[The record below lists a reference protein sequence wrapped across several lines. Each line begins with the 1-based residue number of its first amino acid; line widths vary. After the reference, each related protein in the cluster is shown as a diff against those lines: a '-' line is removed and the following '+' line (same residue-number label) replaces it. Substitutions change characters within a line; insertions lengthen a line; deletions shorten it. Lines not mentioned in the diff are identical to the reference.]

1 MSDTYMHGTYGT
13 TQAVGTKVAQA
24 SQSAIV
30 YVGTA
35 PVHLTANGA
44 ELVNKPVVV
53 YNMAEARRYFGYSDD
68 WAKYTLCEAM
78 DMHFEHNGVGPL
90 VLINVL
96 DPAKHKSA
104 EAGSVSLTP
113 ENGRIII
120 ANAEDIILSSVKAGE
135 MTAGTDYTIAY
146 DQTKKVII
154 LTEMTKGGLG
164 ASAVSITYDSVDAA
178 QADAASVIGESDGEG
193 LNTGLFA
200 IRNVYQ
206 ETGYI
211 PSFLVA
217 PGFSEMPEVHGAMA
231 EVSRKINS
239 HWDAYM
245 MTDMPITND
254 GTPMTL
260 SSANAWKKANGYN
273 RENETVSF
281 PIVQGGNG
289 KKYHL
294 STLRA
299 AALQQLLLENEGIPF
314 RSPSNTECSVI
325 ENLYLGEGNNG
336 RVFDD
341 ELINEKLNK
350 HGIASA
356 AYVGGRW
363 ALWGAHSADYSQTEA
378 DSINVAETNRMM
390 LYYICNDFQHRRM
403 GDVDKPMTP
412 NDIASIIAEEQRR
425 LDALVQMG
433 ALTYGEVLLDAELDN
448 ESDIM
453 MGDFQFAFRIT
464 TTPLAKSLTANVYW
478 TSEGY
483 KTYFASFE
491 AA

>member
-154 LTEMTKGGLG
+154 LTEMTKGAMACIVLAIAGATTIMIIPVESVRGTPFKRIETWQSRISKYMPFGEKQEEKKVDDGKDDQRKYANIAIASSGIIFGKGPGNSEEREYLPEAYSDLIYAIIIEEWGLIIGCVGLLILYLTLLFHTGQIAKNCDDPFAAYLIMG
-164 ASAVSITYDSVDAA
+164 AALLIGIQAMIHMSIS
-178 QADAASVIGESDGEG
+178 
-193 LNTGLFA
+193 TGLFP
-200 IRNVYQ
+200 ISGQPLPLISRGGSSLIVNSVYI
-206 ETGYI
+206 GMI
-211 PSFLVA
+211 LS
-217 PGFSEMPEVHGAMA
+217 
-231 EVSRKINS
+231 VSRYAGKLKAEKEKRN
-239 HWDAYM
+239 Y
-245 MTDMPITND
+245 
-254 GTPMTL
+254 TP
-260 SSANAWKKANGYN
+260 
-273 RENETVSF
+273 
-281 PIVQGGNG
+281 
-289 KKYHL
+289 
-294 STLRA
+294 
-299 AALQQLLLENEGIPF
+299 
-314 RSPSNTECSVI
+314 
-325 ENLYLGEGNNG
+325 
-336 RVFDD
+336 
-341 ELINEKLNK
+341 
-350 HGIASA
+350 
-356 AYVGGRW
+356 
-363 ALWGAHSADYSQTEA
+363 
-378 DSINVAETNRMM
+378 AE
-390 LYYICNDFQHRRM
+390 
-403 GDVDKPMTP
+403 
-412 NDIASIIAEEQRR
+412 
-425 LDALVQMG
+425 
-433 ALTYGEVLLDAELDN
+433 
-448 ESDIM
+448 
-453 MGDFQFAFRIT
+453 
-464 TTPLAKSLTANVYW
+464 
-478 TSEGY
+478 
-483 KTYFASFE
+483 
-491 AA
+491 